1 MTRRRH
7 EDGAAAVEFA
17 LVVPLLLLIL
27 LAIISMGFV
36 FNQQLTLT
44 QAAREGARI
53 IAVKPDDAGAIT
65 NAETRI
71 NGLVGAGATITY
83 PTTCSESVDDDEV
96 TVRVEA
102 PIIDATGWLTTIG
115 AQATLAGVGSMR
127 CGG

>member
-17 LVVPLLLLIL
+17 LVVPLLLIIL
-27 LAIISMGFV
+27 LAIISLGWV

-53 IAVKPDDAGAIT
+53 IAVEPDDAAAI
-65 NAETRI
+65 AEAEARI
-71 NGLVGAGATITY
+71 NGMVGAGATITY
-83 PTTCSESVDDDEV
+83 PTTCSESVEDDEI

-102 PIIDATGWLTTIG
+102 PIEDLTGWLAAIG
-115 AQATLAGVGSMR
+115 AQTTLAGVGSMR